1 MPYTKKDLKDSQVEF
16 TITVA
21 PADYQESLQKA
32 AVRLSERANIKGF
45 RKGKA
50 PYDVLKKEIG
60 EMAIMQEAL
69 EDIVKKTF
77 FDAVKTEK
85 LETIGMPQVSI
96 EKVAPGNDIVYKATV
111 ALMPSVKLPD
121 IKKIKVTK
129 GETKIDEKKI
139 DETLEA
145 LRGMHATEILK
156 EGKAEGTDKLV
167 LDMDMI
173 IDNVPVDG
181 GQAKNHQVYLSEN
194 HYIPGFNKEVEG
206 LKTGDKKEF
215 SLDFPKDHYQK
226 HLAGKKVDFKVT
238 VKEVYERQLPELSDD
253 MAKSLGQ
260 ESIAALTELIH
271 NNMLQEATQKVEQ
284 KAEIEIL
291 DAIIEK
297 ATFAPIPQVLIDAE
311 RQKMFYELQRD
322 LEKNNIEISQYLA
335 DIKKTEEEI
344 YNDFKVQA
352 EKRAKA
358 ALVSRQVAMDQS
370 IVISDEEIDAEI
382 TILEEMYKTKK
393 EYLDNLKKPEVRDTI
408 ATSMQNRKVMEWLK
422 EQVLGTSSTQDK
434 KK

>member
-1 MPYTKKDLKDSQVEF
+1 MSYTKKDLKDSQVEL

-21 PADYQESLQKA
+21 PADYQEALKKA

-50 PYDVLKKEIG
+50 PYDVLKKEVG

-69 EDIVKKTF
+69 EDIVKKSF
-77 FDAVKTEK
+77 FEAVKAEG
-85 LETIGMPQVSI
+85 LETIGMPKVSV
-96 EKVAPGNDIVYKATV
+96 EKVAPENDIVYKAIV

-129 GETKIDEKKI
+129 GDAKIDEKKI

-145 LRGMHATEILK
+145 LRGMHATEVLK
-156 EGKAEGTDKLV
+156 DGKAEGTDKLV

-181 GQAKNHQVYLSEN
+181 GQAKDHQVYLSED

-206 LKTGDKKEF
+206 LKKGDKKEF
-215 SLDFPKDHYQK
+215 TLDFPKDHYQK

-238 VKEVYERQLPELSDD
+238 VKDVYERQLPELSDD
-253 MAKSLGQ
+253 MAKALGQ
-260 ESIAALTELIH
+260 ESIAKLKELIH
-271 NNMLQEATQKVEQ
+271 SNMLQEATQKVEQ
-284 KAEIEIL
+284 KTEIEIL
-291 DAIIEK
+291 DGIIDK
-297 ATFAPIPQVLIDAE
+297 ATFAPIPEVLIDAE
-311 RQKMFYELQRD
+311 RQKMFYELQCD

-358 ALVSRQVAMDQS
+358 ALVSRQVAMDQK
-370 IVISDEEIDAEI
+370 IVVSDEEIDAEI
-382 TILEEMYKTKK
+382 KVLEEMYKTKK

-422 EQVLGTSSTQDK
+422 EQVLGEKKVEK

>member
-1 MPYTKKDLKDSQVEF
+1 MSYTKKDLKDSQVEL
-16 TITVA
+16 TITVT
-21 PADYQESLQKA
+21 PADYVEALKKA

-50 PYDVLKKEIG
+50 PYDVLKKEVG

-69 EDIVKKTF
+69 EDIVKKSF
-77 FDAVKTEK
+77 FEAVKTEG
-85 LETIGMPQVSI
+85 LETIGMPKVSV
-96 EKVAPGNDIVYKATV
+96 EKVAPANDIVYKAIV

-129 GETKIDEKKI
+129 SDAKIDETKIDE
-139 DETLEA
+139 TLQA
-145 LRGMHATEILK
+145 LRGMHATEVLK
-156 EGKAEGTDKLV
+156 DGKAEGTDKLV

-181 GQAKNHQVYLSEN
+181 GQAKDHQVYLSED
-194 HYIPGFNKEVEG
+194 HYIPGFNTEVEG
-206 LKTGDKKEF
+206 LKKGDKKEF
-215 SLDFPKDHYQK
+215 SLDFPKTHYQK

-238 VKEVYERQLPELSDD
+238 VKDVYERQLPELSDD
-253 MAKSLGQ
+253 MAKALGQ
-260 ESIAALTELIH
+260 ESIAALKELIH
-271 NNMLQEATQKVEQ
+271 SNMLQEATQKVDQ

-291 DAIIEK
+291 DAIIDK
-297 ATFAPIPQVLIDAE
+297 TTFAPIPEVLIDAE

-344 YNDFKVQA
+344 FNDFKIQA

-370 IVISDEEIDAEI
+370 IVISDEEIDTEI
-382 TILEEMYKTKK
+382 KVLEEMYKTKK

-422 EQVLGTSSTQDK
+422 EQVLGESKEDK